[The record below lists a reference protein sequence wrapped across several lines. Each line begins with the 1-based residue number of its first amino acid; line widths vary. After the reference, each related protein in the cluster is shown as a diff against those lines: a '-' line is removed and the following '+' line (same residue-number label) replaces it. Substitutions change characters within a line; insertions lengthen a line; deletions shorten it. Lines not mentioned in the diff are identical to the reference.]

1 MIFNW
6 FFWKFLKVS
15 LLISFLITF
24 LFLITQ
30 MIRVDQILFN
40 LPVKDSVSFL
50 LLWFFYYFI
59 YLLPLS
65 LFIAFCISL
74 FELKES
80 KKLKILQA
88 FGIDPKSIYIKS
100 LFYTFPIIIALSI
113 AYYLIGERDIAYLR
127 NQLTLKYYTI
137 IMTSIPPKSFHTFG
151 QFTFYVEGKGDS
163 ALEGIFLKFQEG
175 VIIAQKAYVKEEEI
189 IFEKG
194 SLLTQREGKTF
205 STDFDRYRL
214 NLKMILADK
223 EDKSKRSYVI
233 GIVNVA
239 LSLFLMGLGYLLVN
253 KIESHHR
260 FYYSVGIL
268 SIVYQFL
275 LFLLKQK
282 F

>member
-151 QFTFYVEGKGDS
+151 QFTFYVKGKGDS